1 MKIVISDYKNTLER
15 ELDYE
20 IEIIH
25 KSFPNADVVIHAFEN
40 KESFIQELKGADGLL
55 TAFLPLDKSIFSK
68 CPKLKC
74 ISLNSTGYN
83 TVNLEDAKKYGI
95 TVCAIKEYCT
105 TEVAEF
111 TISLILSLSK
121 KLKEHQYNIEKE
133 KRYQYEL
140 VGSVNRLSGKT
151 LAIFGFGRIGQTV
164 ARFAQAFNINV
175 VTVDPFI
182 PEDITKKAN
191 VKLVDADYV
200 FENAD
205 IISNHMS
212 TTSTNSAYFNDEFFS
227 KLKKKPIFVNVGRG
241 ISVDESALLNAL
253 SKKYIA
259 SAGLDVLQDE
269 NPDVIN
275 NPLFGRNDVII
286 TPHAAFYSVESMKLL
301 QEISTEN
308 LVNYYKNEISKIN
321 HIVI

>member
-1 MKIVISDYKNTLER
+1 MKIVISDYQNTLER

-25 KSFPNADVVIHAFEN
+25 KSFPDADVVIHPFEN
-40 KESFIQELKGADGLL
+40 KESFIQELKDADGLL
-55 TAFLPLDKSIFSK
+55 TAFLPLDESIFSK
-68 CPKLKC
+68 CTKLKC

-111 TISLILSLSK
+111 TMSLILNLSK

-164 ARFAQAFNINV
+164 ARFAQAFNMNV

-182 PEDITKKAN
+182 PEEITKKAN
-191 VKLVDADYV
+191 VKLVDREYV

-212 TTSTNSAYFNDEFFS
+212 TVSTNSAYFNDEFFLN
-227 KLKKKPIFVNVGRG
+227 LKKKPIFVNVGRG

-259 SAGLDVLQDE
+259 SAGLDVLEDE

-308 LVNYYKNEISKIN
+308 LVNYFKNEISKIN